1 MESVAAAATSAHP
14 MEPAMNLATA
24 THTKDMRPTHAPSNP
39 SKQPELPK
47 FDRVDSAMGLVGN
60 GTITPTTAPAAAAA
74 AAASTTPLQNNNT
87 GVRILQLHE
96 WKSAS
101 LSLASA
107 FASDPSSL
115 YFLNTPDTVHWTASQ
130 KWSVHLHMM
139 EYITYAHLLQG
150 LVLSAGPNYASIALW
165 MPPGKN
171 MDSYLT
177 ILRSGLWRLK
187 YQLSPEGQKRFFD
200 EFLPLLHTTK
210 TQVLGGDGPDGHD
223 RESYYLVYLGTRPG
237 GRGMGYARQVV
248 EYVTAR
254 ADREG
259 RKCYLESSHVG
270 NREMYRKWG
279 FEVRKNVFLQRG
291 REHVELD
298 IMVREPVVGG
308 LPG

>member
-14 MEPAMNLATA
+14 MEPTMNIATA
-24 THTKDMRPTHAPSNP
+24 THTKDMSPTHATHNP

-74 AAASTTPLQNNNT
+74 AAASTTPLQNNST

-96 WKSAS
+96 WKPAS
-101 LSLASA
+101 LSLALA
-107 FASDPSSL
+107 FASDPCSL
-115 YFLNTPDTVHWTASQ
+115 YFLNTPDTIHWTASQ
-130 KWSVHLHMM
+130 KWHVHLHMM
-139 EYITYAHLLQG
+139 EYITYAHLLNG
-150 LVLSAGPNYASIALW
+150 LVLSSGPNYASIALW

-171 MDSYLT
+171 MDDYLT

-187 YQLSPEGQKRFFD
+187 YQLSPEGQKRFFS

-210 TQVLGGDGPDGHD
+210 TQVLGPEGD
-223 RESYYLVYLGTRPG
+223 EASYYLVYLGTRPS
-237 GRGMGYARQVV
+237 GRGKGYARQVV

-254 ADREG
+254 ADRER
-259 RKCYLESSHVG
+259 RKCYLESSHVV

-279 FEVRKNVFLQRG
+279 FEVRKNVYLQRG

-298 IMVREPVVGG
+298 IMVREPVVG
-308 LPG
+308 LQE

>member
-24 THTKDMRPTHAPSNP
+24 THTKDMGPTHAPSNP
-39 SKQPELPK
+39 SKLAELPK

-60 GTITPTTAPAAAAA
+60 GTITPTPAAAAT
-74 AAASTTPLQNNNT
+74 STKPLQNNDT
-87 GVRILQLHE
+87 DVRILQLHE
-96 WKSAS
+96 WKAAS

-130 KWSVHLHMM
+130 KWHVHLHMM

-150 LVLSAGPNYASIALW
+150 LVLSSGPNYASIALW

-171 MDSYLT
+171 MDDYLT

-187 YQLSPEGQKRFFD
+187 YQLSPEGQKRFFS

-210 TQVLGGDGPDGHD
+210 TQVLGPQGDI
-223 RESYYLVYLGTRPG
+223 ESYYLVYLGTRPL
-237 GRGMGYARQVV
+237 GRGKGYARQVV

-259 RKCYLESSHVG
+259 RKCYLESSHVV

-279 FEVRKNVFLQRG
+279 FEVRKNVYLQRE

-298 IMVREPVVGG
+298 IMVREPVVVGRE
-308 LPG
+308 

>member
-14 MEPAMNLATA
+14 MEPPMNIATA
-24 THTKDMRPTHAPSNP
+24 THAKDMSPTHAPRNP
-39 SKQPELPK
+39 SKHAELPK
-47 FDRVDSAMGLVGN
+47 FDRVDSATGQVGN
-60 GTITPTTAPAAAAA
+60 GTIDPTPAAAAA
-74 AAASTTPLQNNNT
+74 ATSTTPLQNNNT

-96 WKSAS
+96 WKPAS

-107 FASDPSSL
+107 FFSDPSSL

-139 EYITYAHLLQG
+139 EYITYAHLLNG

-165 MPPGKN
+165 LPPGKTT
-171 MDSYLT
+171 DSYLT

-187 YQLSPEGQKRFFD
+187 YQLSPEGQKRFFS

-210 TQVLGGDGPDGHD
+210 THVLGPEGD
-223 RESYYLVYLGTRPG
+223 RESYYLVYLGTRPS
-237 GRGMGYARQVV
+237 GRGKGYARQVV
-248 EYVTAR
+248 EYVTSR

-270 NREMYRKWG
+270 NRAMYRKWG
-279 FEVRKNVFLQRG
+279 FEVREKVFLQRG
-291 REHVELD
+291 GELVGLE
-298 IMVREPVVGG
+298 IMVREPVVGVVG
-308 LPG
+308 QGRG